1 MIKERAESF
10 IRDTLGCQCP
20 VELFQELTDEVELTA
35 GPLFSAFSQA
45 DSSLIPFL
53 DRVLSVGGRL
63 LVVVTRSR
71 EKTPLLRLL
80 AAGKAVRD
88 SWGFNRLRVVV
99 IFPDEQPGSVNI
111 APYGL
116 DDRTHLHFLGS
127 TGRSGVEI
135 EA

>member
-1 MIKERAESF
+1 MIKEQAESF

-20 VELFQELTDEVELTA
+20 AELFQELTDEVELSA

-71 EKTPLLRLL
+71 EKGTLLSLL
-80 AAGKAVRD
+80 AAGKVVRD
-88 SWGFNRLRVVV
+88 NLGFNRLRVAV
-99 IFPDEQPGSVNI
+99 IFHGEQPGSVNI
-111 APYGL
+111 VSSGL

-127 TGRSGVEI
+127 TERSGVEI
-135 EA
+135 ET

>member
-1 MIKERAESF
+1 MIKEQAESF

-20 VELFQELTDEVELTA
+20 AELFQELADEVELSA
-35 GPLFSAFSQA
+35 GPLFRAFSQA

-71 EKTPLLRLL
+71 EKETLLRLL
-80 AAGKAVRD
+80 AAGKVVRD
-88 SWGFNRLRVVV
+88 NLGFNRLRVAV
-99 IFPDEQPGSVNI
+99 IFHGEQPGSVNI
-111 APYGL
+111 APNGL

-127 TGRSGVEI
+127 TGRSGVEL
-135 EA
+135 ET

>member
-1 MIKERAESF
+1 MIKEQAESF

-20 VELFQELTDEVELTA
+20 AELFNELTDEVELSA
-35 GPLFSAFSQA
+35 GALFSAFSQA

-71 EKTPLLRLL
+71 EKETLLRLL
-80 AAGKAVRD
+80 AAGKIVRD
-88 SWGFNRLRVVV
+88 NLGFNRLRVAV
-99 IFPDEQPGSVNI
+99 IFPGERPESVNI
-111 APYGL
+111 APCDL

-127 TGRSGVEI
+127 TERSGVEI
-135 EA
+135 ET